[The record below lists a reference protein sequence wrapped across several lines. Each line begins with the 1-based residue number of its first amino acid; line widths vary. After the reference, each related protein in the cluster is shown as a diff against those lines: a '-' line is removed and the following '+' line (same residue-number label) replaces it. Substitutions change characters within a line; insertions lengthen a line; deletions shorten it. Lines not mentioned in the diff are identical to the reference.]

1 LKGKPA
7 MLKSFRVYYL
17 ICSVIAINLSAFTG
31 VLYMGIF
38 QPSTLTQVI
47 SWILTI
53 GAWIMVY
60 IFRDR

>member
-1 LKGKPA
+1 

-17 ICSVIAINLSAFTG
+17 ICSVIAINFSAFTG